1 MAIGH
6 QKILMLPEYEQQQ
19 EQCHYVQVPKQPTRT
34 FQY

>member
-6 QKILMLPEYEQQQ
+6 QKILMLPEYEQPQG
-19 EQCHYVQVPKQPTRT
+19 QCHYAQVPNQPTRT